1 MRLAWAILGASLAF
15 FQAAAARSAGEPV
28 DLALVLL
35 ADVSRSVDA
44 ARYAMQK
51 EGYRAAFRDPDV
63 VAAILGGGE
72 GRIAVAYAEFAGD
85 AQARTVVGWTVID
98 GRERAAAFADAV
110 AAAGRPGPGD
120 TSIAAGL
127 DLATGLLGR
136 CGCDPR
142 RRAIDV
148 SGDGPSNTGLSVTAA
163 RDRAVA
169 AGATVNGLAI
179 LDEGPEPPAA
189 LAARRLLGFPRPPFH
204 FKLADYYRRDV
215 IGGPGAF
222 LVEARGASSF
232 GEALRRKLI
241 VEIAGGATGD
251 VAFRSR

>member
-98 GRERAAAFADAV
+98 GRERA
-110 AAAGRPGPGD
+110 RPSP
-120 TSIAAGL
+120 T
-127 DLATGLLGR
+127 
-136 CGCDPR
+136 PWR
-142 RRAIDV
+142 RRGAPGRGTPRSRPASTWRPACCMEV
-148 SGDGPSNTGLSVTAA
+148 SGV
-163 RDRAVA
+163 
-169 AGATVNGLAI
+169 
-179 LDEGPEPPAA
+179 
-189 LAARRLLGFPRPPFH
+189 
-204 FKLADYYRRDV
+204 
-215 IGGPGAF
+215 
-222 LVEARGASSF
+222 
-232 GEALRRKLI
+232 
-241 VEIAGGATGD
+241 
-251 VAFRSR
+251 